1 MKTKGILLLASLL
14 MIFALPEIKAQE
26 KVKEKEKEIQIEE
39 QKLKEIEEK
48 QLQMKKKVEEMA
60 RKYSEQAIILSEE
73 FDNMRIMNYPSR
85 LNANYIYF
93 AGRAKTSWDFSKI
106 ISDANFTSEF
116 NFDVDKDAKSMSV
129 SVSGISNSGSVDV
142 QILAPGTKE
151 FTTVRI
157 DDFGNVN
164 WKKTFKFDETNK
176 DKIGMWKFRIIAKN
190 ASGNFRI
197 SVQAY

>member
-39 QKLKEIEEK
+39 QKLKEMEEK
-48 QLQMKKKVEEMA
+48 QLQMKMKVEEMA
-60 RKYSEQAIILSEE
+60 GKYSEQAIILSKE
-73 FDNMRIMNYPSR
+73 FDNMRIMNLPPPES
-85 LNANYIYF
+85 NYIYF
-93 AGRAKTSWDFSKI
+93 AGKAKTSWDFSKI

-164 WKKTFKFDETNK
+164 WKKTFRFDETNK
-176 DKIGMWKFRIIAKN
+176 DKIGMWKFRIIAKE